1 MSRKLSGFIMS
12 KYSNKFKI
20 MVVKEYRTLQESLRL
35 WKKKL
40 KTIQLNLILS
50 YLNN

>member
-20 MVVKEYRTLQESLRL
+20 MVVKEYKTLQESLRHME
-35 WKKKL
+35 KE
-40 KTIQLNLILS
+40 T
-50 YLNN
+50 